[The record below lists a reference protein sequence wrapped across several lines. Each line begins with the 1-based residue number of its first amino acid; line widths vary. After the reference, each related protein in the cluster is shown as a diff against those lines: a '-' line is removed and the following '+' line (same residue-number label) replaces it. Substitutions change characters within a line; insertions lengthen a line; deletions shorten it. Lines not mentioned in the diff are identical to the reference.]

1 MNYSIMVYNAEL
13 RVHQLKSIN
22 FSNKMYARNFTCL
35 LFIVSDGGKE
45 TSKVT
50 FGYELNV
57 MPYFMEDIQCAFP
70 VP

>member
-1 MNYSIMVYNAEL
+1 
-13 RVHQLKSIN
+13 
-22 FSNKMYARNFTCL
+22 MYARNFTCL